1 MPSTACPPSP
11 GRDLKMTLAQA
22 TTEGASLPGGQSEV
36 TVSLQG
42 SLSTLGLPE
51 VLGLL
56 VGTAQ
61 SGELSVAGNRT
72 AGLARMPAV
81 QGHLWFDAGRL
92 ASADVAGEA
101 DLVDALV
108 ELLRVVEGTF
118 TFRAGPALSSRAA
131 TEVAE
136 VFEAAQARLAEWRA
150 IEQVIPSQTAWLELN
165 PDPPSGHI
173 TLRADQWR
181 LLVALG
187 GGTSV
192 RATVTALGRGALA
205 GCRAVKEMVDAGLV
219 TVHPTRP
226 AGVPGAMGLGT
237 TELANGRGSTLDAS
251 ALAAAGAQQSMG
263 SSTMAGL
270 GGAFG
275 PSRSAHASALI
286 R

>member
-11 GRDLKMTLAQA
+11 GRDLKMTRAQA

-219 TVHPTRP
+219 TVHPDDGRAGRRVRAISVGARLSSHPVAVRP
-226 AGVPGAMGLGT
+226 RRAGNSPASLSGVRRWARYRPGTAPR
-237 TELANGRGSTLDAS
+237 APA
-251 ALAAAGAQQSMG
+251 
-263 SSTMAGL
+263 
-270 GGAFG
+270 
-275 PSRSAHASALI
+275 
-286 R
+286 

>member
-1 MPSTACPPSP
+1 L
-11 GRDLKMTLAQA
+11 D
-22 TTEGASLPGGQSEV
+22 
-36 TVSLQG
+36 
-42 SLSTLGLPE
+42 LPE

-56 VGTAQ
+56 AATAK
-61 SGELSVAGNRT
+61 SGELRVAGNRA
-72 AGLARMPAV
+72 AGLAQMPAV
-81 QGHLWFDAGRL
+81 QGRLWFDAGRL

-118 TFRAGPALSSRAA
+118 TFRPGPALSSRAV

-136 VFEAAQARLAEWRA
+136 VFEAAQARLAEWRG
-150 IEQVIPSQTAWLELN
+150 IERVIPSQSAWLALN
-165 PDPPSGHI
+165 PDPPAGHI

-181 LLVALG
+181 LVVALADG
-187 GGTSV
+187 NSV
-192 RATVTALGRGALA
+192 ATTVTALGRGALA

-226 AGVPGAMGLGT
+226 AEVTEGVGLGAG
-237 TELANGRGSTLDAS
+237 ELANGHGSTPDAN
-251 ALAAAGAQQSMG
+251 ALAAAGAQQGVG
-263 SSTMAGL
+263 SSTMAGR
-270 GGAFG
+270 GSGFG